1 MDTIEALRTFVRVV
15 DTGSLTAVA
24 REMNTSQSTI
34 SRYINQLEEHFG
46 VRLLHRTTR
55 HLSLTDDG
63 ERLRGHA
70 KSILESIECMELTL
84 GRHTMTPTGHVRFAA
99 PVSMGM
105 QLMKSVPV
113 LLRRYPGLT
122 VELVLQDRLGDLIEE
137 RLDLAIAIGDVPG
150 LSLIKRGLGSV
161 ARIAVAAPE
170 YLQRRGWPRQP
181 EDLANHDCIVRRM
194 TPDDVEWRLT
204 GPEGST
210 NVAVRGL
217 VSTNNHEAVRNAAL
231 NAMGIA
237 LLPEYLVVDDLRAG
251 RLEHVLM
258 EYNAETAPAYVVYP
272 SRQHLAPRT
281 RVVIDFLV
289 EEVRRLRANRSE
301 SLPSLPTLLSGPTL
315 LNGIVP
321 NMVALSA

>member
-15 DTGSLTAVA
+15 ETGSLTAVA
-24 REMNTSQSTI
+24 REMSTSQSTI

-63 ERLRGHA
+63 ARLRGHA
-70 KSILESIECMELTL
+70 KSILESVEDMELTL
-84 GRHTMTPTGHVRFAA
+84 GQHKSSPTGHVRIGT

-105 QLMKSVPV
+105 LLMKSVPI
-113 LLRRYPGLT
+113 LLERYPGLT

-137 RLDLAIAIGDVPG
+137 RLDLAIAIGEVPG
-150 LSLIKRGLGSV
+150 LSLIKRGLGSA

-170 YLQRRGWPRQP
+170 YLQRRGWPLQP
-181 EDLANHDCIVRRM
+181 EDLANHDCIVRRV
-194 TPDDVEWRLT
+194 TPDDEEWRLT
-204 GPEGST
+204 GPEGSID
-210 NVAVRGL
+210 VAVHGL
-217 VSTNNHEAVRNAAL
+217 LSTNNHEAVRNASL
-231 NAMGIA
+231 NALGIA

-251 RLEHVLM
+251 RLDHVLT
-258 EYNAETAPAYVVYP
+258 EYHSETAPAYVVYP

-289 EEVRRLRANRSE
+289 EEVRRLRDGRFE
-301 SLPSLPTLLSGPTL
+301 SLPSSLTLLTGMASNVVT
-315 LNGIVP
+315 
-321 NMVALSA
+321 LSA